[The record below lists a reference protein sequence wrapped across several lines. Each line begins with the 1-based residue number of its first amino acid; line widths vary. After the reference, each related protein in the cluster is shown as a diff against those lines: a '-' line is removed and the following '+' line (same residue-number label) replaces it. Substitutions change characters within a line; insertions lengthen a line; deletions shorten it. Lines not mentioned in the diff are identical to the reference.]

1 LLCKNRKD
9 TIVSNYTKSTD
20 FAIKDGL
27 ASGNPAKLV
36 KGTEINTE
44 FDNIASAV
52 SSKLDV
58 NNSALT
64 GATTAVNLTV
74 SGTLDATL
82 NGGTY

>member
-1 LLCKNRKD
+1 
-9 TIVSNYTKSTD
+9 VSNYIKSTD

-27 ASGNPAKLV
+27 SSGNPAKLV

-64 GATTAVNLTV
+64 GSTTAVNLTV
-74 SGTLDATL
+74 SGTLNATL

>member
-1 LLCKNRKD
+1 M
-9 TIVSNYTKSTD
+9 SNYIKSTD

-27 ASGNPAKLV
+27 SSGNPAKLV

-64 GATTAVNLTV
+64 GSTTVVNLTV
-74 SGTLDATL
+74 SGTLEATL

>member
-1 LLCKNRKD
+1 M
-9 TIVSNYTKSTD
+9 SNYIKSTD

-27 ASGNPAKLV
+27 ASGNAAKLV

-64 GATTAVNLTV
+64 GSATAVNLTITE
-74 SGTLDATL
+74 TLEATL